1 MTEEIQTISKETAE
15 EIQSMFKDREG
26 DVSMSLGN
34 VRLDSRKGD
43 MWMTVDTGFDMLILK
58 VISVEWMTDRCLV
71 LVVEGGASMMMLVDG
86 E

>member
-1 MTEEIQTISKETAE
+1 MKDEVQSISRETAE

-34 VRLDSRKGD
+34 VRLDGRKGD

-58 VISVEWMTDRCLV
+58 VISVERMTDRCLV
-71 LVVEGGASMMMLVDG
+71 LVVEGGASMIMLIG